1 MMYIQAEYNQIC
13 YENVNACAVIGSKPC
28 TPTLY
33 IETKPTP
40 SPTPLPTPS
49 HYTRSYPASEKQKG
63 KLSQTRNHAIILIN
77 NLYENVRD
85 NLWFL
90 EIQHIFCTVI
100 TDLCTVIRLFHCDNR
115 FMHCDNR
122 LLHCDNR
129 FMHCDN
135 RLFHC
140 DNRFVHC
147 DNRLFHCDNI
157 FVHCDNIF
165 VHCDNSFAL
174 LFGIN
179 CIGISQSQP
188 RNILPYIIMNSTRYD
203 V

>member
-40 SPTPLPTPS
+40 SPTPS

-100 TDLCTVIRLFHCDNR
+100 TDCCTVITDLCTVITDCFTVITYLCTVITYLCTVITVLHYCLELTALELANR
-115 FMHCDNR
+115 
-122 LLHCDNR
+122 
-129 FMHCDN
+129 
-135 RLFHC
+135 
-140 DNRFVHC
+140 
-147 DNRLFHCDNI
+147 
-157 FVHCDNIF
+157 
-165 VHCDNSFAL
+165 S
-174 LFGIN
+174 
-179 CIGISQSQP
+179 
-188 RNILPYIIMNSTRYD
+188 
-203 V
+203 